1 MKKDE
6 PTQSQKKLIQ
16 YLEDLKRNKFFIDKL
31 NELRKEF
38 KVRYKNIDDYFEDF
52 ESISDTIV
60 MHYEELKQTR
70 EKYEDLL
77 SSRAKELFKEISEE
91 YSLSP
96 NLINLLITD
105 DSADMAVLA
114 LNNSE
119 DFCLIKDDYQK
130 IIDIQDGSADSI
142 EFDNDY
148 INDVYV
154 YPVSINIH
162 RFSSKRDL
170 LKFVEKRWT
179 DIETLLKTYR
189 GSKPKKFRTRK
200 YSQEFLDFIWEN
212 KNMNATELAHLANS
226 KFTNTTIGYNDIYLI
241 ISQEKKRRIQKLT

>member
-16 YLEDLKRNKFFIDKL
+16 YLEDLKRNKFFTDKL

-38 KVRYKNIDDYFEDF
+38 KVRYKNIDDYIEDL
-52 ESISDTIV
+52 EGIEDSIV

-96 NLINLLITD
+96 NLINLLIKD

-130 IIDIQDGSADSI
+130 IIDIQDGSAYSI

-179 DIETLLKTYR
+179 DIETLLKHYR
-189 GSKPKKFRTRK
+189 GPKKIRFRERK
-200 YSQEFLDFIWEN
+200 YTNEFLDFIWEN
-212 KNMNATELAHLANS
+212 KDINAVELASLANL
-226 KFTNTTIGYNDIYLI
+226 KFKNITIGYNDIYMI
-241 ISQEKKRRIQKLT
+241 ISQENKKRTQKLT